1 MAKIGFSN
9 VFVAK
14 YGENEGAV
22 SYSDGMKLG
31 KAVEVDIQ
39 IEASGENNFYADD
52 AVAESD
58 VRFSGGALNHETDD
72 LLPEETSFILGIAK
86 KPLAGNEEAFELVYD
101 DDAAPPYLGW
111 GGVIKKQK
119 NNKLLYRAVVLSKI
133 KYDVPNDSATTEGK
147 TIDWKS
153 TSLSAQIFRDDSE
166 KHAWKRE
173 ATFAT
178 LPEAVA
184 YVKKCLRIV
193 TTVEVK

>member
-14 YGENEGAV
+14 YGENDETV
-22 SYSDGMKLG
+22 SYSDGVKLG

-39 IEASGENNFYADD
+39 IETSGENNFYADD
-52 AVAESD
+52 GVAESD
-58 VRFSGGALNHETDD
+58 VRFSGGTLNHETDD
-72 LLPEETSFILGIAK
+72 LLPEETAFILGLAK
-86 KPLAGNEEAFELVYD
+86 TALAGNEEVFELVYD
-101 DDAAPPYLGW
+101 DDATPPYLGW

-119 NNKLLYRAVVLSKI
+119 NNRTLYRAVVLSKI
-133 KYDVPNDSATTEGK
+133 KYAVPNDSATTEGK

-166 KHAWKRE
+166 KHVWKRE

-178 LPEAVA
+178 LSEAVA
-184 YVKKCLRIV
+184 YIKKCLNIV
-193 TTVEVK
+193 TTVGVK